1 MKCKFYYCPMDK
13 KAVMY
18 VVAALV
24 IIVILALVVKPMV
37 NKQLSPN
44 STVTPTITPS
54 SEIPSWVSGNAA
66 AAQST
71 GVITPVLSPK
81 PTPTRDLSVQA
92 VGFVD
97 PSTYHL
103 TMNETIP
110 QGRRIDQI
118 PVDNSLT
125 TIATISGQFS
135 GTTQIFEVPYPY
147 WELWYSAQ
155 PAGEVGGQNQNV
167 GSSTVTGPKESGNKG
182 GGSSQTFIQGS
193 FSVTFPSLKV
203 QVMDAGD
210 PNRIVRTIEPPGG
223 LDATLWSSSNDPR
236 PWVER
241 FFEGQKKYYFVV
253 NAHSLSSYNFQ
264 IRVPTKYIG
273 KY

>member
-1 MKCKFYYCPMDK
+1 MDK

-37 NKQLSPN
+37 TKQLSPN
-44 STVTPTITPS
+44 TTLSPTTTPS
-54 SEIPSWVSGNAA
+54 SEIPSWVSGNGT

-71 GVITPVLSPK
+71 AVITPVPSPK
-81 PTPTRDLSVQA
+81 PTPTRDLSVQS

-110 QGRRIDQI
+110 QGTHIDQI
-118 PVDNSLT
+118 PVDNRLT

-147 WELWYSAQ
+147 WELWYSAE
-155 PAGEVGGQNQNV
+155 PTGDVGGQNQNV
-167 GSSTVTGPKESGNKG
+167 GTSTVTGPKESGNKG
-182 GGSSQTFIQGS
+182 SGSSQTFIQGS

-223 LDATLWSSSNDPR
+223 LDAILWSSSSDPR